1 MKDMI
6 ESIIDYLV
14 IFILIYA
21 FVHCTFFSMTQFL
34 EGILNIGYGIFVW
47 QSLSTVAYG
56 ILGICKSPLW
66 YLPFVI
72 TIIILNIIQRI
83 RYGEWEND

>member
-21 FVHCTFFSMTQFL
+21 FVHCTFFSMIQFL
-34 EGILNIGYGIFVW
+34 EGILNISYGIFVW
-47 QSLSTVAYG
+47 QSLSTVTYG

-66 YLPFVI
+66 YLPFAI
-72 TIIILNIIQRI
+72 TIIILNIIQHI